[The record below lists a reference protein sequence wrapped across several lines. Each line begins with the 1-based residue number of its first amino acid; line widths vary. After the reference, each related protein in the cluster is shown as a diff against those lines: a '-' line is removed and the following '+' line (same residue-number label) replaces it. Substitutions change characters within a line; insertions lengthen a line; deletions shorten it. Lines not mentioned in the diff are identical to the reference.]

1 MTATPASHRAGW
13 VALTVYAAAMALVE
27 AACVVTL
34 KRLYFPE
41 GWSPPFHPIPADAL
55 RLEQWREI
63 ATLVMIA
70 AVSCLGRPPFRI
82 ALARG
87 LWVFGLW
94 DLLYY
99 VFLRLWTGFP
109 ASLFDWDLVFLVPR
123 PWIAPVWL
131 ACLVSIACVTF
142 AACLLRPFHSRD

>member
-1 MTATPASHRAGW
+1 MLFRSGGVGFVSLTLF
-13 VALTVYAAAMALVE
+13 ALAMALVE

-41 GWSPPFHPIPADAL
+41 GWAAPFHPIPEPGL
-55 RLEQWREI
+55 RLEQWREA

-70 AVSCLGRPPFRI
+70 AVASLGRPPFRI

-87 LWVFGLW
+87 LWIFGLW
-94 DLLYY
+94 DLFYY

-109 ASLFDWDLVFLVPR
+109 SSLADMDLVFLVPR
-123 PWIAPVWL
+123 PWIAPVWSACLAAL
-131 ACLVSIACVTF
+131 AC
-142 AACLLRPFHSRD
+142 AASAQALSRKRGG

>member
-1 MTATPASHRAGW
+1 MRAGF
-13 VALTVYAAAMALVE
+13 VALTVYAVAMALVE

-41 GWSPPFHPIPADAL
+41 GWAPPFHPIPADAL
-55 RLEQWREI
+55 RLEQAREV
-63 ATLVMIA
+63 ATLLMIA
-70 AVSCLGRPPFRI
+70 AVACLGRPGPRF

-99 VFLRLWTGFP
+99 GFLRILTGFP
-109 ASLFDWDLVFLVPR
+109 SRLADPDLVFLVPR
-123 PWIAPVWL
+123 PWIAPVWVACLGAL
-131 ACLVSIACVTF
+131 ACAVGG
-142 AACLLRPFHSRD
+142 LLLSRTGGSSRWRKQGV